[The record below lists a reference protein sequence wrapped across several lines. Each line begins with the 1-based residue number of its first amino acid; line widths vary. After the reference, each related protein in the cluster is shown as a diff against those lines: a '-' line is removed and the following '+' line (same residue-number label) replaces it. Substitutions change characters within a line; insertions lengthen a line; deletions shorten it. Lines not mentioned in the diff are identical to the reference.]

1 MNSCELNE
9 LSTLGCNA
17 ISWGLWACY
26 ALFGG
31 SILAIVVL
39 TLINAVQD
47 TKSLIRSAFGIGVL
61 VAIFVV
67 SYFISDGSLSAAAS
81 AADLEAFDSKMIGG
95 GLIMFYITFFI
106 SIIGVA
112 VSEVLKFIR

>member
-9 LSTLGCNA
+9 LSSLGCDA

-26 ALFGG
+26 ILFGG

-39 TLINAVQD
+39 TLINSVQD
-47 TKSLIRSAFGIGVL
+47 SKSLIRSAFGIGLL

-67 SYFISDGSLSAAAS
+67 SYFISDGSLSAAAN
-81 AADLEAFDSKMIGG
+81 AADLESFDSKMIGG

-106 SIIGVA
+106 SIIGVV